1 MNGKMILICLGLVS
15 AVAVYGF
22 DDECGTPL
30 SKEQRDAHWVA
41 CEGVAKGKEEA
52 ISNALKQGLA
62 MVCGEIISAEDK
74 AQSFFQQVTTNGTNV
89 NDVAGVSGESIAH
102 TKVAGFVRE
111 YNVISVAPSEE
122 GLKAHIHARI
132 INPRAGVDAVILV
145 TKPEAT
151 IELLANV
158 VKVGPQKMVSG
169 REICNTVENALC
181 GAIAATRPFRVCT
194 TKDIAAAA
202 ANNKLT
208 DALVGAGMVPS
219 SELMHA
225 GQMLTC
231 DYILSTRLVKIAYTK
246 KIAQDKVTKKFGQV
260 QSMKVTLEL
269 RLTNV
274 RSGTVSANETLTF
287 MLDNAMIKEMLAAD
301 EDADLLRGALSC
313 IIQPLRTWI
322 RKDPN

>member
-1 MNGKMILICLGLVS
+1 
-15 AVAVYGF
+15 
-22 DDECGTPL
+22 
-30 SKEQRDAHWVA
+30 
-41 CEGVAKGKEEA
+41 
-52 ISNALKQGLA
+52 

-74 AQSFFQQVTTNGTNV
+74 AQSFFQQVTDGTNV
-89 NDVAGVSGESIAH
+89 TEVAGQSGESKVH

-111 YNVISVAPSEE
+111 YNVVSVVPSEE
-122 GLKAHIHARI
+122 GMKAHLHARI

-151 IELLANV
+151 PQMMVNV
-158 VKVGPQKMVSG
+158 IKVGPNKLVSG
-169 REICNTVENALC
+169 REICDIVENTLC

-194 TKDIAAAA
+194 TKDIADAA

-208 DALVGAGMVPS
+208 DALVSAGMVPT

-231 DYILSTRLVKIAYTK
+231 DYILSTRLENIAYTK
-246 KIAQDKVTKKFGQV
+246 KLVLDKVTKKFGQV
-260 QSMKVTLEL
+260 QSMKVTLGL

-274 RSGTVSANETLTF
+274 RSGTSSANETITF
-287 MLDNAMIKEMLAAD
+287 MLDNAMIKEMQAVD

>member
-1 MNGKMILICLGLVS
+1 MKGKMILACFGLVA

-22 DDECGTPL
+22 DDECETPL

-74 AQSFFQQVTTNGTNV
+74 AQSFFQQVTDGTNV
-89 NDVAGVSGESIAH
+89 TEVAGQGSESTAH

-111 YNVISVAPSEE
+111 YNVVSVVPSEE
-122 GLKAHIHARI
+122 GMKAHLHARI

-151 IELLANV
+151 TELMASM
-158 VKVGPQKMVSG
+158 VKVGPNKSVSG
-169 REICNTVENALC
+169 REICNIVENALC

-194 TKDIAAAA
+194 TKDIAVAA
-202 ANNKLT
+202 ANNELT

-231 DYILSTRLVKIAYTK
+231 DYILSTRLEKIAYTK
-246 KIAQDKVTKKFGQV
+246 KLAQDKATKKFGQV
-260 QSMKVTLEL
+260 QSMKVTLGL

-274 RSGTVSANETLTF
+274 RSGTSSANETLTF
-287 MLDNAMIKEMLAAD
+287 MLDNEMIKQMLAAD